1 MFIIYNERIKIVN
14 SYTLQ
19 DKVIFY
25 FMYKIYLYHPIIYNR
40 QIDYDE
46 KTILACVF
54 LQLVLGTVFAQ
65 TVDSTHIKNMHAYYK
80 KHFSD
85 PTDPIVLTASDTLLD
100 MAIRCNDTVM
110 SKIALGAKL
119 DYYYYGQGENRT
131 DSVIAGV
138 NRLKRF
144 ARSVGNAELY
154 YWAWAAR
161 LVNYYI
167 IQGEYNI
174 ALLEAEKMLQ
184 EAKKEGKQESIAEC
198 YYALA
203 NVYAAK
209 GLMKKSQEFMLKEI
223 DIFEN
228 TDVVRYNISCQYS
241 DAAKIYI
248 DLGEEEK
255 APELLKKAL
264 KAVKSPYHA
273 VTANLVYVSL
283 YLAQGDTVAARQAL
297 EKCRQMYADEPSLK
311 RHIHYLYDVEIDY
324 DWKVG
329 NYQKALNVLDE
340 RETELKRKNN
350 LATLMQLRKTKA
362 DILWDMNRKEEAAGL
377 YRDFL
382 LEQKKEKERNEEV
395 ATGEFATMLNL
406 QQLTAEKGRLEKISQ
421 EKQLQNTRIIL
432 FSVIGILCV
441 VIVFLW
447 QQRKLNA
454 KLEKSR
460 DKLDEKNRIL
470 IEAKEELRKAKEV
483 AEQSNWL
490 KTMFIQNMSH
500 EIRTP
505 LNSIVGF
512 SGVLVDMLDDKEDI
526 GQYVALIESN
536 SKLLLKLVGDIL
548 DISILDSE
556 VEIKHNA
563 VDVNACCQASIDAA
577 GTLFSPDTKLIFKPA
592 CDELIINSN
601 YNYIVQVLD
610 NLLSNASKFTHEGS
624 VTLAYEVK
632 KETNQLIFTVT
643 DTGIGIPI
651 DEQEHV
657 FERFVKLDNFSQGA
671 GLGLSICRIVAERL
685 GGFLIIDREYTQG
698 TRFIFCVS
706 M

>member
-1 MFIIYNERIKIVN
+1 MMK
-14 SYTLQ
+14 
-19 DKVIFY
+19 
-25 FMYKIYLYHPIIYNR
+25 
-40 QIDYDE
+40 

-203 NVYAAK
+203 NVYAVK

-264 KAVKSPYHA
+264 KAVKSPYHE

-329 NYQKALNVLDE
+329 NFQKALNVLDE

-577 GTLFSPDTKLIFKPA
+577 GTLFSPDTKLVFKPA

>member
-1 MFIIYNERIKIVN
+1 MLK
-14 SYTLQ
+14 
-19 DKVIFY
+19 
-25 FMYKIYLYHPIIYNR
+25 
-40 QIDYDE
+40 
-46 KTILACVF
+46 KTILACV
-54 LQLVLGTVFAQ
+54 LLHLVVGTISPQ
-65 TVDSTHIKNMHAYYK
+65 KIDSIDVKSMRAYYK
-80 KHFSD
+80 QYFND
-85 PTDPIVLTASDTLLD
+85 PTDPIVLTASDTLFD

-110 SKIALGAKL
+110 AKIALGAKV

-131 DSVIAGV
+131 DSIIAGV
-138 NRLKRF
+138 NRLKQY

-184 EAKKEGKQESIAEC
+184 EAKGEKKQGSIAEC

-203 NVYAAK
+203 NVYTAK
-209 GLMKKSQEFMLKEI
+209 GLVKKSQEFMLKEI

-228 TDVVRYNISCQYS
+228 ANVFRYNISCQYS

-248 DLGEEEK
+248 DLGEAEK

-264 KAVKSPYHA
+264 KTSKSTYHE
-273 VTANLVYVSL
+273 VTAKLVYVSL
-283 YLAQGDTVAARQAL
+283 YLAQGDTAAARKAL
-297 EKCRQMYADEPSLK
+297 EECRQMYMEEPSMK

-324 DWKVG
+324 NWRVG
-329 NYQKALNVLDE
+329 DYNKALSVLDE
-340 RETELKRKNN
+340 RETELRKKNN
-350 LATLMQLRKTKA
+350 LTTLMALRKTKA

-382 LEQKKEKERNEEV
+382 LEQKKEKERNEEI
-395 ATGEFATMLNL
+395 TTSEFATMLNL
-406 QQLTAEKGRLEKISQ
+406 QQLNAEKVRLEKISQ
-421 EKQLQNTRIIL
+421 KKQLQNTRIIL
-432 FSVIGILCV
+432 FSVLGLLCIV
-441 VIVFLW
+441 VIFLW

-454 KLEKSR
+454 KLHRAKN
-460 DKLDEKNRIL
+460 KLDEQNRTL
-470 IEAKEELRKAKEV
+470 IKAEEELRKAKEV

-512 SGVLVDMLDDKEDI
+512 SGVLVDMLDEKEDI

-577 GTLFSPDTKLIFKPA
+577 GASFDPGVKLIFEPA
-592 CDELIINSN
+592 CDDLIINSN

-610 NLLSNASKFTHEGS
+610 NLLGNASKFTHEGS

-632 KETNQLIFTVT
+632 KEENQLIFTVT
-643 DTGIGIPI
+643 DTGIGIPVE
-651 DEQEHV
+651 EQERV

-685 GGFLIIDREYTQG
+685 GGYLRIDKGYTQG
-698 TRFIFCVS
+698 TRVIFCVS

>member
-1 MFIIYNERIKIVN
+1 MLK
-14 SYTLQ
+14 
-19 DKVIFY
+19 
-25 FMYKIYLYHPIIYNR
+25 
-40 QIDYDE
+40 
-46 KTILACVF
+46 KTILACV
-54 LQLVLGTVFAQ
+54 LLHLVVGTISPQ
-65 TVDSTHIKNMHAYYK
+65 KIDSIDIKSMRAYYK
-80 KHFSD
+80 RYFND
-85 PTDPIVLTASDTLLD
+85 PTDPIVLTASDTLFD

-110 SKIALGAKL
+110 AKIALGAKV

-131 DSVIAGV
+131 DSIIAGV
-138 NRLKRF
+138 NRLKQY

-154 YWAWAAR
+154 YWAWVAR

-184 EAKKEGKQESIAEC
+184 EAKGEKKQGSIAEC

-203 NVYAAK
+203 NVYTAK
-209 GLMKKSQEFMLKEI
+209 GLVKKSQEFMLKEI

-228 TDVVRYNISCQYS
+228 ANVFRYNISCQYS

-248 DLGEEEK
+248 DLGEAEK

-264 KAVKSPYHA
+264 KTSRSTYHE
-273 VTANLVYVSL
+273 VTAKLVYVSL
-283 YLAQGDTVAARQAL
+283 YLAQGDTAAARKAL
-297 EKCRQMYADEPSLK
+297 EECRQMYMGEPSMK

-324 DWKVG
+324 NWRVG
-329 NYQKALNVLDE
+329 NYNKALSVLDE
-340 RETELKRKNN
+340 RETELRKKNN
-350 LATLMQLRKTKA
+350 LTTLMALRKTKA

-382 LEQKKEKERNEEV
+382 LEQKKEKERNEEI
-395 ATGEFATMLNL
+395 TTSEFATMLNL
-406 QQLTAEKGRLEKISQ
+406 QQLNAEKVRLEKISQ
-421 EKQLQNTRIIL
+421 KKQLQNTRTIL
-432 FSVIGILCV
+432 FSVLGLLCIV
-441 VIVFLW
+441 VIFLW

-454 KLEKSR
+454 KLHRAKN
-460 DKLDEKNRIL
+460 KLDEQNRTL
-470 IEAKEELRKAKEV
+470 IKAEEELRKAKEV

-512 SGVLVDMLDDKEDI
+512 SGVLVDMLDEKEDI

-577 GTLFSPDTKLIFKPA
+577 GASFDPGVRLIFEPA

-610 NLLSNASKFTHEGS
+610 NLLGNASKFTHEGS

-632 KETNQLIFTVT
+632 KEENQLIFTVT
-643 DTGIGIPI
+643 DTGIGIPVE
-651 DEQEHV
+651 EQERV

-685 GGFLIIDREYTQG
+685 GGYLRIDKGYTQG
-698 TRFIFCVS
+698 TRIIFCVS

>member
-1 MFIIYNERIKIVN
+1 MLK
-14 SYTLQ
+14 
-19 DKVIFY
+19 
-25 FMYKIYLYHPIIYNR
+25 
-40 QIDYDE
+40 
-46 KTILACVF
+46 KTILACV
-54 LQLVLGTVFAQ
+54 LLHLVVGTISPQ
-65 TVDSTHIKNMHAYYK
+65 KIDSIDIKSMRAYYK
-80 KHFSD
+80 RYFND
-85 PTDPIVLTASDTLLD
+85 PTDPIVLTASDTLFD

-110 SKIALGAKL
+110 AKIALGAKV

-131 DSVIAGV
+131 DSIIAGV
-138 NRLKRF
+138 NRLKQY

-184 EAKKEGKQESIAEC
+184 EAKGEKKQGSIAEC

-209 GLMKKSQEFMLKEI
+209 GLVKKSQEFMLKEI

-228 TDVVRYNISCQYS
+228 ANVFRYNISCQYS

-248 DLGEEEK
+248 DLGEAEK

-264 KAVKSPYHA
+264 KTSKSPYHE
-273 VTANLVYVSL
+273 VTAKLVYVSL
-283 YLAQGDTVAARQAL
+283 YLAQGDTAAARKAL
-297 EKCRQMYADEPSLK
+297 EECRRMYMEEPSMK

-324 DWKVG
+324 NWRVG
-329 NYQKALNVLDE
+329 NYNKALSVLDE
-340 RETELKRKNN
+340 RETELRKKNN
-350 LATLMQLRKTKA
+350 LTTLTALRKTKA

-382 LEQKKEKERNEEV
+382 LEQKKEKERNEEI
-395 ATGEFATMLNL
+395 TTSEFATMLNL
-406 QQLTAEKGRLEKISQ
+406 QQLNAEKVRLEKISQ
-421 EKQLQNTRIIL
+421 KKRLQSTRTIL
-432 FSVIGILCV
+432 FFVLGILCIV
-441 VIVFLW
+441 VIFLW

-454 KLEKSR
+454 KLHRAKN
-460 DKLDEKNRIL
+460 KLNEQNRTL
-470 IEAKEELRKAKEV
+470 IKAEEELRKAKEV

-512 SGVLVDMLDDKEDI
+512 SGVLVDMLDEKEDI

-577 GTLFSPDTKLIFKPA
+577 GGSFDPGVKLIFEPA

-610 NLLSNASKFTHEGS
+610 NLLGNASKFTHEGS

-632 KETNQLIFTVT
+632 KEENQLIFTVT
-643 DTGIGIPI
+643 DTGIGIPVE
-651 DEQEHV
+651 EQERV

-685 GGFLIIDREYTQG
+685 GGYLRIDKGYTQG
-698 TRFIFCVS
+698 TRVIFCVS

>member
-1 MFIIYNERIKIVN
+1 MLK
-14 SYTLQ
+14 
-19 DKVIFY
+19 
-25 FMYKIYLYHPIIYNR
+25 
-40 QIDYDE
+40 
-46 KTILACVF
+46 KTILACV
-54 LQLVLGTVFAQ
+54 LLHLVVGTISPQ
-65 TVDSTHIKNMHAYYK
+65 KIDSIDIKSMRAYYK
-80 KHFSD
+80 RYFND
-85 PTDPIVLTASDTLLD
+85 PTDPIVLTASDTLFD

-110 SKIALGAKL
+110 AKIALGAKV

-131 DSVIAGV
+131 DSIIAGV
-138 NRLKRF
+138 NRLKQY

-154 YWAWAAR
+154 CWAWAAR

-184 EAKKEGKQESIAEC
+184 EAKGEKKQGSIAEC

-209 GLMKKSQEFMLKEI
+209 GLVKKSQEFMLKEI

-228 TDVVRYNISCQYS
+228 ANVFRYNISCQYS

-248 DLGEEEK
+248 DLGEAEK

-264 KAVKSPYHA
+264 KTSKSPYHE
-273 VTANLVYVSL
+273 VTAKLVYVSL
-283 YLAQGDTVAARQAL
+283 YLAQGDTAAARKAL
-297 EKCRQMYADEPSLK
+297 EECRRMYMEEPSMK

-324 DWKVG
+324 NWRVG
-329 NYQKALNVLDE
+329 NYNKALSVLDE
-340 RETELKRKNN
+340 RETELRKKNN
-350 LATLMQLRKTKA
+350 LTTLTALRKTKA

-382 LEQKKEKERNEEV
+382 LEQKKEKERNEEI
-395 ATGEFATMLNL
+395 TTSEFATMLNL
-406 QQLTAEKGRLEKISQ
+406 QQLNAEKVRLEKISQ
-421 EKQLQNTRIIL
+421 KKRLQSTRTIL
-432 FSVIGILCV
+432 FFVLGILCIV
-441 VIVFLW
+441 VIFLW

-454 KLEKSR
+454 KLHRAKN
-460 DKLDEKNRIL
+460 KLNEQNRTL
-470 IEAKEELRKAKEV
+470 IKAEEELRKAKEV

-512 SGVLVDMLDDKEDI
+512 SGVLVDMLDEKEDI

-577 GTLFSPDTKLIFKPA
+577 GASFDPGVKLIFEPA

-610 NLLSNASKFTHEGS
+610 NLLGNASKFTHEGS

-632 KETNQLIFTVT
+632 KEENQLIFTVT
-643 DTGIGIPI
+643 DTGIGIPVE
-651 DEQEHV
+651 EQERV

-685 GGFLIIDREYTQG
+685 GGYLRIDKGYTQG
-698 TRFIFCVS
+698 TRVIFCVS

>member
-1 MFIIYNERIKIVN
+1 MMK
-14 SYTLQ
+14 
-19 DKVIFY
+19 
-25 FMYKIYLYHPIIYNR
+25 
-40 QIDYDE
+40 

-154 YWAWAAR
+154 YWAWAASM
-161 LVNYYI
+161 VNYYI

-184 EAKKEGKQESIAEC
+184 VAKKEGKQESIAEC

-203 NVYAAK
+203 NVYTAK
-209 GLMKKSQEFMLKEI
+209 GLVKKSQEFMLKEI

-228 TDVVRYNISCQYS
+228 ANVFRYNISCQYS

-248 DLGEEEK
+248 DLGEAEK

-264 KAVKSPYHA
+264 KTSRSTYHE
-273 VTANLVYVSL
+273 VTAKLVYVSL
-283 YLAQGDTVAARQAL
+283 YLAQGDTAAARKAL
-297 EKCRQMYADEPSLK
+297 EECRQMYMGEPSMK

-324 DWKVG
+324 NWRVG
-329 NYQKALNVLDE
+329 NYNKALSVLDE
-340 RETELKRKNN
+340 RETELRKKNN
-350 LATLMQLRKTKA
+350 LTTLMALRKTKA

-382 LEQKKEKERNEEV
+382 LEQKKEKERNEEI
-395 ATGEFATMLNL
+395 TTSEFATMLNL
-406 QQLTAEKGRLEKISQ
+406 QQLNAEKVRLEKTSQ
-421 EKQLQNTRIIL
+421 KKQLQNTRTIL
-432 FSVIGILCV
+432 FSVLGLLCIV
-441 VIVFLW
+441 VIFLW

-454 KLEKSR
+454 KLHRAKN
-460 DKLDEKNRIL
+460 KLDEQNRTL
-470 IEAKEELRKAKEV
+470 IKAEEELRKAKEA

-512 SGVLVDMLDDKEDI
+512 SGVLVDMLDEKEDI

-577 GTLFSPDTKLIFKPA
+577 GASFDPGVRLIFEPA

-601 YNYIVQVLD
+601 YSYIVQVLD
-610 NLLSNASKFTHEGS
+610 NLLGNASKFTHVGS
-624 VTLAYEVK
+624 VTLTYEVK
-632 KETNQLIFTVT
+632 KEENQLIFTVT
-643 DTGIGIPI
+643 DTGIGIPVE
-651 DEQEHV
+651 EQERV

-685 GGFLIIDREYTQG
+685 GGYLRIDKGYTQG
-698 TRFIFCVS
+698 TRVIFCVS

>member
-1 MFIIYNERIKIVN
+1 MMK
-14 SYTLQ
+14 
-19 DKVIFY
+19 
-25 FMYKIYLYHPIIYNR
+25 
-40 QIDYDE
+40 

-54 LQLVLGTVFAQ
+54 LRLVLGTVFAQ

-264 KAVKSPYHA
+264 KAVKSPYHE

-329 NYQKALNVLDE
+329 NFQKALNVLDE

-577 GTLFSPDTKLIFKPA
+577 GTLFSPDTKLVFKPA

>member
-1 MFIIYNERIKIVN
+1 MMK
-14 SYTLQ
+14 
-19 DKVIFY
+19 
-25 FMYKIYLYHPIIYNR
+25 
-40 QIDYDE
+40 

-65 TVDSTHIKNMHAYYK
+65 TVDSTHIKDMHAYYK

-264 KAVKSPYHA
+264 KAVKSPYHE

-329 NYQKALNVLDE
+329 NFQKALNVLDE

-441 VIVFLW
+441 VVVFLW

>member
-1 MFIIYNERIKIVN
+1 MLK
-14 SYTLQ
+14 
-19 DKVIFY
+19 
-25 FMYKIYLYHPIIYNR
+25 
-40 QIDYDE
+40 
-46 KTILACVF
+46 KTILACV
-54 LQLVLGTVFAQ
+54 LLHLVVGTISPQ
-65 TVDSTHIKNMHAYYK
+65 KIDSTDIKSMRAYYK
-80 KHFSD
+80 QYFND
-85 PTDPIVLTASDTLLD
+85 PTDPIVLAASDTLFD

-110 SKIALGAKL
+110 AKIALGAKV

-131 DSVIAGV
+131 DSIIAGV
-138 NRLKRF
+138 NRLKQY

-167 IQGEYNI
+167 TQGEYNI

-184 EAKKEGKQESIAEC
+184 EAKGEKKQGSIAEC

-209 GLMKKSQEFMLKEI
+209 GLVEKSQEFMLKEI

-228 TDVVRYNISCQYS
+228 ANVFRYNISCQYS

-248 DLGEEEK
+248 DLGEAEK

-264 KAVKSPYHA
+264 KTSKSPYHE
-273 VTANLVYVSL
+273 VTAKLVYVSL
-283 YLAQGDTVAARQAL
+283 YLAQGDTAAARKAL
-297 EKCRQMYADEPSLK
+297 EECRRMYMEEPSMK

-324 DWKVG
+324 NCRVG
-329 NYQKALNVLDE
+329 NYNKALSVLDE
-340 RETELKRKNN
+340 RETELRKKNN
-350 LATLMQLRKTKA
+350 LTTLMALRKTKA

-382 LEQKKEKERNEEV
+382 LEQKKEKERNEEI
-395 ATGEFATMLNL
+395 TTSEFATMLNL
-406 QQLTAEKGRLEKISQ
+406 QQLNAEKVRLEKISQ
-421 EKQLQNTRIIL
+421 KKQLQNIRIIL
-432 FSVIGILCV
+432 FSVIGILCIV
-441 VIVFLW
+441 VIFLW

-454 KLEKSR
+454 KLHRAKN
-460 DKLDEKNRIL
+460 KLDEQNRTL
-470 IEAKEELRKAKEV
+470 IKAEEELRKAKEA

-512 SGVLVDMLDDKEDI
+512 SGVLVDMLDEKEDI

-563 VDVNACCQASIDAA
+563 VDVNACCQASVDAA
-577 GTLFSPDTKLIFKPA
+577 GASFDPGVKLVFEPA

-610 NLLSNASKFTHEGS
+610 NLLGNASKFTHEGS

-632 KETNQLIFTVT
+632 KEENQLIFTVT
-643 DTGIGIPI
+643 DTGIGIPVE
-651 DEQEHV
+651 EQERV

-685 GGFLIIDREYTQG
+685 GGYLMIDKGYTQG
-698 TRFIFCVS
+698 TRVIFCVS